1 MRGFAFIILYL
12 LFLAC
17 SSAQQRQGIKGQVL
31 LISGNQLP
39 GPENTKRIHYGV
51 QRELFIYELTTTSQ
65 VTQNADGFFTDV
77 ETKLITT
84 LKTKVDGSF
93 KLRLPPGQYSV
104 LVQEQYGLYAN
115 LFDKNNAINPIIVKE
130 NEYAWLPITI
140 DYQAVY

>member
-12 LFLAC
+12 LLLAC

-39 GPENTKRIHYGV
+39 DPENIKRAHYGV
-51 QRELFIYELTTTSQ
+51 QRELVIYELTTTSQ
-65 VTQNADGFFTDV
+65 VTQNVDGFFTDI

-84 LKTKVDGSF
+84 LKTKADGSF
-93 KLRLPPGQYSV
+93 KLRLPPGEYSV
-104 LVQEQYGLYAN
+104 LVKEEGGFYGN